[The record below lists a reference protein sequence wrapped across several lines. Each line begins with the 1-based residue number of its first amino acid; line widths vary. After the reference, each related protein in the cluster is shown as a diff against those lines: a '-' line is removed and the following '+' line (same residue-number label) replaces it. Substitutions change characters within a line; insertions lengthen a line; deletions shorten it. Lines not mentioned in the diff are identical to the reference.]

1 MTVNVNSVLRTTH
14 HQEVPTVRG
23 HAPHSPPPEQP
34 HPARVS
40 PRRRGRL
47 VTLAA
52 AGIAAAVVGLFTM
65 TVATGT
71 ASAADNPYQRGPD
84 PTRSSVASVNG
95 PFANTSVAVPT
106 GYGFNG
112 GRIYYPTDTSQG
124 TFGAIA
130 ISPGYTAL
138 FSVELAW
145 MGPWLASHGFVVI
158 GIETNSRNDFDTA
171 RGTQLLAALDY
182 LVQQS
187 PVRDRIDPNRLAVSG
202 HSMGGGGALSAAL
215 RRPALKAAV
224 GIAPYS
230 PSSNLANDR
239 VPTMVFA
246 GQADTVVTP
255 SYATGLYNSLPTTTE
270 SAYLEVAGADHGF
283 MVGRSNPVLIRTM
296 LPFLKMFVDND
307 ARYSQFL
314 CPLADN
320 NGVVSYRSTCPLLPS
335 TPTTPP
341 PTPSDTPPPTP
352 SQTPTGSPTG
362 NPPGA
367 ASLIVGAQSNRC
379 LDVPNASRANG
390 TRVQLWDCNRQANQ
404 SWTYTSNK
412 QLRVYG
418 DMCLDAAGSGNGAA
432 VQIYGCHSQSN
443 QQWNVNANGTISSAQ
458 SGRCLDVWSTANGAQ
473 VQLYDCHGQTNQRFT
488 LTPLT

>member
-1 MTVNVNSVLRTTH
+1 M
-14 HQEVPTVRG
+14 
-23 HAPHSPPPEQP
+23 PPGL
-34 HPARVS
+34 
-40 PRRRGRL
+40 RGRL
-47 VTLAA
+47 AKLAA
-52 AGIAAAVVGLFTM
+52 AGIAAAVGLFTIA
-65 TVATGT
+65 VATGS

-84 PTRSSVASVNG
+84 PTRASVASENG

-182 LVQQS
+182 LTQQS
-187 PVRDRIDPNRLAVSG
+187 PVRDRVDASRLAVAG
-202 HSMGGGGALSAAL
+202 HSMGGGGALSAAM
-215 RRPALKAAV
+215 RRSSLKAAV

-230 PSSNLANDR
+230 PSSNLATDR
-239 VPTMVFA
+239 VPTMVFS

-296 LPFLKMFVDND
+296 LPFLKIFIDND

-314 CPLADN
+314 CPLLDSS
-320 NGVVSYRSTCPLLPS
+320 GVVTYRSTCPLLPTPPTS
-335 TPTTPP
+335 PTATPTTIPTTPP
-341 PTPSDTPPPTP
+341 PTS
-352 SQTPTGSPTG
+352 
-362 NPPGA
+362 PPGA
-367 ASLIVGAQSNRC
+367 ASQIVGAQSGRC
-379 LDVPNASRANG
+379 VDVPNASRANG
-390 TRVQLWDCNRQANQ
+390 TRVQLYDCNRQSNQ
-404 SWTYTSNK
+404 SWTYTSTK

-432 VQIYGCHSQSN
+432 VQIYGCHSQTN
-443 QQWNVNANGTISSAQ
+443 QQWNVNSNGTISSVQ

-473 VQLYDCHGQTNQRFT
+473 IQLYDCHGQTNQRFS
-488 LTPLT
+488 LTPLA

>member
-1 MTVNVNSVLRTTH
+1 M
-14 HQEVPTVRG
+14 RG
-23 HAPHSPPPEQP
+23 HAHPPPP
-34 HPARVS
+34 DDTSAGRVA
-40 PRRRGRL
+40 PGLRGRL
-47 VTLAA
+47 AKLAA
-52 AGIAAAVVGLFTM
+52 AGIAAAVGLFTIA
-65 TVATGT
+65 VATGS

-84 PTRSSVASVNG
+84 PTRASVASENG

-182 LVQQS
+182 LTQQS
-187 PVRDRIDPNRLAVSG
+187 PVRDRVDSSRLSVAG
-202 HSMGGGGALSAAL
+202 HSMGGGGALSAAM
-215 RRPALKAAV
+215 RRSSLKAAV

-230 PSSNLANDR
+230 PSSNLATDR
-239 VPTMVFA
+239 VPTMVFS

-296 LPFLKMFVDND
+296 LPFLKIFVDND

-314 CPLADN
+314 CPLLDTS
-320 NGVVSYRSTCPLLPS
+320 GVVTYRSTCPLLPTPPTS
-335 TPTTPP
+335 PTATPTT
-341 PTPSDTPPPTP
+341 
-352 SQTPTGSPTG
+352 TPTGPSPTS
-362 NPPGA
+362 PPGA
-367 ASLIVGAQSNRC
+367 ASQLVGAQSGRC
-379 LDVPNASRANG
+379 VDVPNASRANG
-390 TRVQLWDCNRQANQ
+390 TRVQLWDCNRQSNQ
-404 SWTYTSNK
+404 SWTYTSTK

-418 DMCLDAAGSGNGAA
+418 DMCLDAAGTGNGAA
-432 VQIYGCHSQSN
+432 VQIYGCHGQAN
-443 QQWNVNANGTISSAQ
+443 QQWNVNSNGTISNVQ

-473 VQLYDCHGQTNQRFT
+473 IQLYDCHGQTNQRFN
-488 LTPLT
+488 LTPLA

>member
-1 MTVNVNSVLRTTH
+1 M
-14 HQEVPTVRG
+14 RG
-23 HAPHSPPPEQP
+23 HAHPPPP
-34 HPARVS
+34 GNTRTDRV
-40 PRRRGRL
+40 PPGLRGRL
-47 VTLAA
+47 AKLAA
-52 AGIAAAVVGLFTM
+52 AGIAAAVGLFTIA
-65 TVATGT
+65 VATGS

-84 PTRSSVASVNG
+84 PTRASVASENG

-182 LVQQS
+182 LTQQS
-187 PVRDRIDPNRLAVSG
+187 PVRDRVDASRLAVAG
-202 HSMGGGGALSAAL
+202 HSMGGGGALSAAM
-215 RRPALKAAV
+215 RRSSLKAAV

-230 PSSNLANDR
+230 PSSNLATDR
-239 VPTMVFA
+239 VPTMVFS

-296 LPFLKMFVDND
+296 LPFLKIFIDND

-314 CPLADN
+314 CPLLDSS
-320 NGVVSYRSTCPLLPS
+320 GVVTYRSTCPLLPTPPTS
-335 TPTTPP
+335 PTATPTATPTTPP
-341 PTPSDTPPPTP
+341 TTS
-352 SQTPTGSPTG
+352 
-362 NPPGA
+362 PPGA
-367 ASLIVGAQSNRC
+367 ASQIVGAQSGRC
-379 LDVPNASRANG
+379 VDVPNASRANG
-390 TRVQLWDCNRQANQ
+390 TRVQLYDCNRQSNQ
-404 SWTYTSNK
+404 SWTYTSTK

-432 VQIYGCHSQSN
+432 VQIYGCHSQTN
-443 QQWNVNANGTISSAQ
+443 QQWNVNSNGTISSVQ

-473 VQLYDCHGQTNQRFT
+473 IQLYDCHGQTNQRFS
-488 LTPLT
+488 LTPLA

>member
-1 MTVNVNSVLRTTH
+1 MQGHTSNPALSTDTSVD
-14 HQEVPTVRG
+14 
-23 HAPHSPPPEQP
+23 
-34 HPARVS
+34 RV
-40 PRRRGRL
+40 PRRFRGRL
-47 VTLAA
+47 VKFVT
-52 AGIAAAVVGLFTM
+52 AGIVAAVGLV
-65 TVATGT
+65 TVAVATSP

-84 PTRSSVASVNG
+84 PTRTSVAAVNG
-95 PFANTSVAVPT
+95 PFANTSVSVPT

-138 FSVELAW
+138 FSAELAW

-182 LVQQS
+182 LTQQS
-187 PVRDRIDPNRLAVSG
+187 PVRDRVDPNRLAVSG
-202 HSMGGGGALSAAL
+202 HSMGGGGALSAAI
-215 RRPALKAAV
+215 RRPSLKAAV
-224 GIAPYS
+224 GIAPFS

-239 VPTMVFA
+239 VPTMIFS

-255 SYATGLYNSLPTTTE
+255 SSALNLYNSLPSSTE
-270 SAYLEVAGADHGF
+270 SAYLEVAGGDHGF

-314 CPLADN
+314 CPLLDN
-320 NGVVSYRSTCPLLPS
+320 SGVVTYRSTCPLLPS
-335 TPTTPP
+335 VPTTAPSTGTATTAPPTTATPTTA
-341 PTPSDTPPPTP
+341 
-352 SQTPTGSPTG
+352 TPTTSVTTSPTSA
-362 NPPGA
+362 P
-367 ASLIVGAQSNRC
+367 ASVGRIVGAQSGRC
-379 LDVPNASRANG
+379 IDVPNSSQNNG
-390 TRVQLWDCNRQANQ
+390 TRVQLYDCHTGSNQ
-404 SWTYTSNK
+404 SWTYTSAK

-418 DMCLDAAGSGNGAA
+418 NMCLDAAGSGNGAA
-432 VQIYGCHSQSN
+432 IQIYSCNGQTN
-443 QQWNVNANGTISSAQ
+443 QQWNINANGTITGVQ

-473 VQLYDCHGQTNQRFT
+473 VQLYSCNGQANQRFS
-488 LTPLT
+488 LVAP